1 MSLERTLEPEVME
14 SAEEALSYD
23 TMDHDDVNRCFVHD
37 FLEVV
42 ERSTLISRQVIV
54 DLGTGTARIPMVL
67 CQRLPVAP
75 LILACDLSI
84 EMLRV
89 ARTNI
94 SKAGLCNEITPI
106 YANARNLPIAN
117 ASCSLVISNSIIHH
131 IPQPK
136 DVFQEVRR
144 IAGPG
149 TVIFFRDLLRPES
162 VSEVDGLVQ
171 RWAGAADEH
180 QQQMFR
186 DSLHAA
192 LTISEVR
199 HLLTSEGFG
208 DSWVSQTSDRH
219 WTIAGQIPMV

>member
-1 MSLERTLEPEVME
+1 MRLKRTLESEVME
-14 SAEEALSYD
+14 SAEEARSYD
-23 TMDHDDVNRCFVHD
+23 TMDHDDVNHSFVD
-37 FLEVV
+37 EFLEFVG
-42 ERSTLISRQVIV
+42 RSALTSRHVIV
-54 DLGTGTARIPMVL
+54 DLGTGTARIPLVL
-67 CQRLPVAP
+67 CQSLPVAP
-75 LILACDLSI
+75 LVLACDLSM

-94 SKAGLCNEITPI
+94 SEAGLCNEIAPI
-106 YANARNLPIAN
+106 FANARCLPIAN
-117 ASCSLVISNSIIHH
+117 ASCGLVISNSIIHH

-149 TVIFFRDLLRPES
+149 TIIFFRDLLRPKS

-171 RWAGAADEH
+171 RWAGTADKH

-199 HLLTSEGFG
+199 DLLTSVGLR

-219 WTIAGQIPMV
+219 WTIAGQIPKE